1 MKKIISLILV
11 AIMALSLAAC
21 GAKEAAVAT
30 TVEVADAAE
39 LLTNVWAG
47 YAAEEKFPAAGGD
60 LANTVMEAPAKY
72 AVDAE
77 EGLDYMLAV
86 PESAV
91 SMIDDA
97 ASLVHMMNQNTFTS
111 GAFHLADAAN
121 QQAFADAVKENLSV
135 RHWLCGQPDLFKI
148 YAVGDTYVVSVF
160 GASDL
165 IATFDAKLT
174 AEYGEA
180 VTVLYEESLI

>member
-1 MKKIISLILV
+1 MKKIVSLILI
-11 AIMALSLAAC
+11 AMMALSLAAC
-21 GAKEAAVAT
+21 GADEVSVT
-30 TVEVADAAE
+30 TAVEVADSAE
-39 LLTNVWAG
+39 LLTKVWDS
-47 YAAEEKFPAAGGD
+47 YAAEEKFAAAGGD

-72 AVDAE
+72 ALDAE

-97 ASLVHMMNQNTFTS
+97 ASLVHMMNQNTFTG
-111 GAFHLADAAN
+111 GAFHLADTAN
-121 QQAFADAVKENLSV
+121 KQAFADAVKENLAA
-135 RHWLCGQPDLFKI
+135 RQWLCGQPDLYKI
-148 YAVGDTYVVSVF
+148 YAVGDSYIVSVF
-160 GASDL
+160 GASDI

-174 AEYGEA
+174 AAYGEA